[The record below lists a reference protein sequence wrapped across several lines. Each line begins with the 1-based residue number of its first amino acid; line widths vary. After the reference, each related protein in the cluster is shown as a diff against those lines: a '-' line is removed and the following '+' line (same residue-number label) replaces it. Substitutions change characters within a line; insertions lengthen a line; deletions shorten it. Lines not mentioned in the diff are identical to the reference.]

1 MMSYFV
7 CESLGKVVLCV
18 GKVQKVLGQI
28 KKALYLG
35 TKKVLPKYLCDFLCK
50 YIFIKNI
57 LQMY

>member
-35 TKKVLPKYLCDFLCK
+35 TKKVLLSTYVIFCVNIFL
-50 YIFIKNI
+50 
-57 LQMY
+57 

>member
-1 MMSYFV
+1 V

-28 KKALYLG
+28 KKALHLG